1 MKRKTNNNQDPLRNI
16 ISANMLEKPSANFTD
31 DIMSKL
37 GIAAQ
42 QVKYEPVISKNGWYF
57 ISFLVIGIL
66 YLVVSGS
73 GNVPEIPVAQQ
84 IDNTLHEGIR
94 TMSNLFESSALMLI
108 SLAMCSVFIL
118 VYLDSI
124 YRQNK
129 LRTV

>member
-84 IDNTLHEGIR
+84 IDNTLHEGIK
-94 TMSNLFESSALMLI
+94 NYE
-108 SLAMCSVFIL
+108 
-118 VYLDSI
+118 
-124 YRQNK
+124 
-129 LRTV
+129 